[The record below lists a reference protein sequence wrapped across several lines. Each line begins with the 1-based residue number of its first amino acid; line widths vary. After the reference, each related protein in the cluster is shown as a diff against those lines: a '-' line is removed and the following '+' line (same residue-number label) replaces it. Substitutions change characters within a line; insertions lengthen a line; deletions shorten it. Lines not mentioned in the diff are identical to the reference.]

1 MGGKNLCQDTDIRL
15 VLLYR
20 TVNCEVEDGLNYSI
34 DKSFIQFSLHPIL
47 TGQVYRISKKV
58 CFPSVGFRSG
68 FLFEIFCFIE
78 VTGDSA

>member
-34 DKSFIQFSLHPIL
+34 DKSFIQFSSYPIL
-47 TGQVYRISKKV
+47 TGQVYKNIKESLFSQRGFSV
-58 CFPSVGFRSG
+58 WFP
-68 FLFEIFCFIE
+68 L
-78 VTGDSA
+78 